1 MSLLAGLYASSSS
14 TFLLAQ
20 YLHNIGWS
28 LQNIF
33 LSWLGLFLAI
43 HIPRLIFLTPD
54 FIPKTV
60 ENFSVL
66 KNNYLWS
73 KAPFGAN
80 DVEAESGEKFF
91 DILKDYRI
99 YLVFVGY
106 SAFRNCL

>member
-33 LSWLGLFLAI
+33 LAWLGLFLAI

-66 KNNYLWS
+66 KNNHFWS
-73 KAPFGAN
+73 KAPIGAAV
-80 DVEAESGEKFF
+80 VEEESGEKFL

-106 SAFRNCL
+106 SAFRTCL